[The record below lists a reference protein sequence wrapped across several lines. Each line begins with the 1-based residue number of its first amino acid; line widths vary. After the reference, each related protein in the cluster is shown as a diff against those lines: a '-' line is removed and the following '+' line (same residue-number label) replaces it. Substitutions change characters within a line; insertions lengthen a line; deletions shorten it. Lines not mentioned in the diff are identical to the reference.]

1 MQCFLKPHRQHYI
14 PFLPA
19 QYCPKSIKTTLN
31 RSFSYAMLSGA
42 SRATLHRVLAMQCCP
57 KIIKTTLHRIFSDAM
72 LSGAFRTTLH
82 WSIKTTLD
90 RDFSHAMLSG
100 ASWAI
105 LHRVF
110 SCLDIVPTVLRQHCT
125 RLFLMHCCLELF
137 GQHCI
142 EFWPVQCCP
151 KSIKAKLYRTFFY
164 AILSGASR
172 STLRRIFICAMLSE
186 EY

>member
-1 MQCFLKPHRQHYI
+1 MQYCLEPLRQHYI
-14 PFLPA
+14 AFLSV
-19 QYCPKSIKTTLN
+19 QCCPKSIKTTLN

-57 KIIKTTLHRIFSDAM
+57 KIIKTTLHRIFSD
-72 LSGAFRTTLH
+72 
-82 WSIKTTLD
+82 
-90 RDFSHAMLSG
+90 AMLSG

-172 STLRRIFICAMLSE
+172 STLHGIFICAMLSE